1 MESLED
7 KEYRRVFAEE
17 HVGTG
22 LAFQIRRMREAK
34 GWTQENIAQ
43 RTGKAQ
49 ETISQWEN
57 PSYGRYSLSTL
68 KQLAAAFDVA
78 LLVRLVS
85 FSELADWTVDINPQR
100 LTPPSYEEER
110 QMPIWGVVGT
120 GGEPAVKNI
129 EDMLIAGE
137 AGLGGVEPHFASVA
151 DALPA
156 RTQTSYSSTPQ
167 REGHKNAIA
176 A

>member
-1 MESLED
+1 MITNKHWEFMDGLED

-22 LAFQIRRMREAK
+22 LAFQIRRMREAR
-34 GWTQENIAQ
+34 GWTQEEIAQ
-43 RTGKAQ
+43 RTEKAQ

-85 FSELADWTVDINPQR
+85 FSELADWTVDVNPQR
-100 LTPPSYEEER
+100 LTPPGYEEER
-110 QMPIWGVVGT
+110 QMPIWRVVGA
-120 GGEPAVKNI
+120 GGP
-129 EDMLIAGE
+129 
-137 AGLGGVEPHFASVA
+137 
-151 DALPA
+151 DA
-156 RTQTSYSSTPQ
+156 
-167 REGHKNAIA
+167 
-176 A
+176 